1 MNLDFDYLILNIILL
16 ATYIVAGYNI
26 SKKGDFWASAWP
38 CIIAFTFVMGSRY
51 MRGND
56 YAHYCE
62 VYAYDEEPTQ
72 RLFTIF
78 NQFLRWIG
86 VGRHFFYYFYS
97 FIFAFCSMFFLKRFR
112 RFSLC
117 MFPLFLIAYI
127 HFDEFMIRQALSYS
141 FVFLYLIELFSI
153 KLDSRINNQKQ
164 KEKYIIR
171 KKKHEL
177 DSRHI
182 IQSKKLMVKKKVK
195 NTKNFFSR
203 LLTSDN
209 FSHILCC
216 IFFASIVISIHV
228 ANILVL
234 VLATFLYLFVRHPIP
249 YYVSIPLLIF
259 VAYLFNILFDFG
271 YLNPILDMLSG
282 QDEKIDSYTENSEF
296 WFEEEA
302 IDEKYSRNP
311 IVLVFEIL
319 GNSALFYYGYE
330 IIKYVRKNDR
340 ISCTLYNTYIIG
352 TYIMVAFRN
361 LEILNRIGYV
371 YQLFWFYPL
380 CLVLYYFPK
389 CKFSLIKKL
398 ILCFLIFFM
407 YSYLK
412 YLFFKEG
419 GMTLFLWDSPYW

>member
-1 MNLDFDYLILNIILL
+1 MAFTSIFLYYLVDCRFISVNDHYRAILRFLLIIASAVSAYSINSSVLGYDKEHRSHIKFLRIDHHLIMITGIIL
-16 ATYIVAGYNI
+16 
-26 SKKGDFWASAWP
+26 
-38 CIIAFTFVMGSRY
+38 
-51 MRGND
+51 
-56 YAHYCE
+56 
-62 VYAYDEEPTQ
+62 
-72 RLFTIF
+72 
-78 NQFLRWIG
+78 
-86 VGRHFFYYFYS
+86 
-97 FIFAFCSMFFLKRFR
+97 
-112 RFSLC
+112 
-117 MFPLFLIAYI
+117 
-127 HFDEFMIRQALSYS
+127 
-141 FVFLYLIELFSI
+141 
-153 KLDSRINNQKQ
+153 
-164 KEKYIIR
+164 
-171 KKKHEL
+171 
-177 DSRHI
+177 
-182 IQSKKLMVKKKVK
+182 
-195 NTKNFFSR
+195 
-203 LLTSDN
+203 
-209 FSHILCC
+209 
-216 IFFASIVISIHV
+216 
-228 ANILVL
+228 
-234 VLATFLYLFVRHPIP
+234 
-249 YYVSIPLLIF
+249 F

-302 IDEKYSRNP
+302 IDEKYTRNP

-412 YLFFKEG
+412 YLFFKERE
-419 GMTLFLWDSPYW
+419 MTLFLWDSPYW

>member
-1 MNLDFDYLILNIILL
+1 
-16 ATYIVAGYNI
+16 
-26 SKKGDFWASAWP
+26 
-38 CIIAFTFVMGSRY
+38 
-51 MRGND
+51 
-56 YAHYCE
+56 
-62 VYAYDEEPTQ
+62 
-72 RLFTIF
+72 
-78 NQFLRWIG
+78 
-86 VGRHFFYYFYS
+86 
-97 FIFAFCSMFFLKRFR
+97 
-112 RFSLC
+112 
-117 MFPLFLIAYI
+117 
-127 HFDEFMIRQALSYS
+127 
-141 FVFLYLIELFSI
+141 
-153 KLDSRINNQKQ
+153 
-164 KEKYIIR
+164 
-171 KKKHEL
+171 
-177 DSRHI
+177 
-182 IQSKKLMVKKKVK
+182 MVKKKVK

-302 IDEKYSRNP
+302 IDEKYTRNP

-352 TYIMVAFRN
+352 TIFINAFRN
-361 LEILNRIGYV
+361 LEILNRVGYV

-380 CLVLYYFPK
+380 CLVLFYFPK
-389 CKFSLIKKL
+389 MHFSILRKL
-398 ILCFLIFFM
+398 SMFFLLFFL